1 MQRSG
6 GRSAI
11 LLDIILSVTILL
23 YLPAL
28 VSAPPEMYN
37 ASNFQAQLAFAASP
51 SQLQNVIDL
60 SEHLQIVSFLLA
72 LIGILSPYSTLR
84 DSRPVHALA
93 ASGFAAMSIPFF
105 IMAHFQRFTW
115 IQLCDAYTSAGP
127 SDRPALASLL
137 QLAEGQSVITGGVFW
152 MFMASAVL
160 IYSVAMSRS
169 VFPHLTIRFGIASA
183 VLALVGTVGLA
194 LNPQLAFLSTRQLP
208 PLRLVC
214 RRGRHTLPHRLQA
227 NVRGETAV

>member
-1 MQRSG
+1 
-6 GRSAI
+6 
-11 LLDIILSVTILL
+11 
-23 YLPAL
+23 
-28 VSAPPEMYN
+28 
-37 ASNFQAQLAFAASP
+37 
-51 SQLQNVIDL
+51 
-60 SEHLQIVSFLLA
+60 
-72 LIGILSPYSTLR
+72 
-84 DSRPVHALA
+84 
-93 ASGFAAMSIPFF
+93 MSIPFF

-183 VLALVGTVGLA
+183 ILALVGTVGLA
-194 LNPQLAFLSTRQLP
+194 LNPQLAFLQVLASFLLFVWSVAVGATLFRTASKPTSAAKPQSEP
-208 PLRLVC
+208 QPLRIK
-214 RRGRHTLPHRLQA
+214 P
-227 NVRGETAV
+227 